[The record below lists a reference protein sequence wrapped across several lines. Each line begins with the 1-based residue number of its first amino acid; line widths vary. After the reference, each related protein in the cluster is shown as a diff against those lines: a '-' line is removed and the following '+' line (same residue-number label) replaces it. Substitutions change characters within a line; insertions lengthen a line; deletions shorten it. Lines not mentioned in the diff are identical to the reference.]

1 MIDGKKLVC
10 VTPAGR
16 LRYMR
21 ELVPF
26 ILSEPMVDRY
36 DIWANTSDPADLAFI
51 DSLTV
56 FDKVRVLPRPQMDGS
71 RFLTIH
77 TFFRHSHDE
86 DTVYIRFDDDVVY
99 VEEGTIP
106 RLARYRLDHPEF
118 FVVTPVVVNN
128 AVISSLLQARG
139 ILPVSPKVQPDCL
152 DPVGWQSSEF
162 AVSLWERLLG
172 LIRSGRVAD
181 LHTDDTVLG
190 FNRFSINCISWL
202 GSAFAEFDGVVDPHE
217 EFDLTVTKPAQRN
230 LSNGLYGGAVVGH
243 FAFYSQRDE
252 MDKST
257 ILEQVS
263 AVNGGLSYVD
273 QSIRRQ
279 VAALADDAIAR
290 HPPQRPQLRT
300 KVRQAARRLLRWARR
315 K

>member
-26 ILSEPMVDRY
+26 ILSEPTVDRY
-36 DIWANTSDPADLAFI
+36 DIWANTIDAMDLEFI
-51 DSLTV
+51 DSLKV
-56 FDKVRVLPRPQMDGS
+56 FDKVRILPRPRMDGS

-86 DTVYIRFDDDVVY
+86 DTLYIRFDDDVVY

-118 FVVTPVVVNN
+118 FLVTPVVVNN
-128 AVISSLLQARG
+128 AVVSSLLQARG
-139 ILPVSPKVQPDCL
+139 ILPVSPKVQPDCM
-152 DPVGWQSSEF
+152 DPVGWKSSDF
-162 AVSLWERLLG
+162 AISLWERLLG
-172 LIRSGRVAD
+172 LIGTGRVAD

-190 FNRFSINCISWL
+190 FNRFSINCVSWL
-202 GSAFAEFDGVVDPHE
+202 GSTFAQFDGAVDPDE
-217 EFDLTVTKPAQRN
+217 EFDLTVTKPGQLNA
-230 LSNGLYGGAVVGH
+230 SNGLYGGAVVGH
-243 FAFYSQRDE
+243 FAFYSQRKQ

-257 ILEQVS
+257 VLEQVS
-263 AVNGGLSYVD
+263 KANDQLSYVD
-273 QSIRRQ
+273 QAVRRQ
-279 VAALADDAIAR
+279 VGLLADRAAAR
-290 HPPQRPQLRT
+290 HPPQAPQPRT
-300 KVRQAARRLLRWARR
+300 LVRQVARRLVRWVRR
-315 K
+315 S